1 MATLTETTLDPDER
15 RAPDRLVDLLRE
27 EYGSD
32 LHAVWLYGSR
42 ARGEQ
47 TGPESDIDVMV
58 ITARGRGEW
67 EAMSRLLRRAA
78 ADVEAEPWTFSIH
91 PYGPEDLVRARAI
104 ESFFVREVDRDKI
117 VLFGDESAPILT
129 QGGENLRSGLF
140 EGKMKSRSEEFM
152 RVARRRLRA
161 ALVVAD
167 TGDFDSAVEPAYYA
181 SLNAA
186 RAALSEEDLY
196 ARTTAACGT
205 SSTRPSSPP
214 GASIPISTRV
224 LTAPRRRASG
234 PLTRPSSW
242 RTRGRRRSSRAR
254 SASWPPSRR
263 RSSRRRGP
271 GAGRALPRRRHGRV
285 PSDEGLLL
293 VRTAP
298 ALGRREIRQ
307 LFAERRAVAAA
318 VGAQAEVLELAT

>member
-15 RAPDRLVDLLRE
+15 RALERLVDLLRE

-196 ARTTAACGT
+196 ARTHRGVWHLFHETFVATGGFD
-205 SSTRPSSPP
+205 PDLY
-214 GASIPISTRV
+214 ASAHSAQT
-224 LTAPRRRASG
+224 PRE
-234 PLTRPSSW
+234 
-242 RTRGRRRSSRAR
+242 R
-254 SASWPPSRR
+254 SAYE
-263 RSSRRRGP
+263 
-271 GAGRALPRRRHGRV
+271 AVVVEDERAKEIV
-285 PSDEGLLL
+285 EG
-293 VRTAP
+293 
-298 ALGRREIRQ
+298 
-307 LFAERRAVAAA
+307 AERFVAA
-318 VGAQAEVLELAT
+318 VEATFE